1 MLTVAELAA
10 PYADFMLSPRAGP
23 GVCVRCFNLTSG
35 YERCFACSQHPQ
47 LVSVVAPISYSVGR
61 EELHHALAS
70 YKRLDSE
77 LASSL
82 TVGIAAILWRHL
94 IAHEACLARA
104 AGVAAFPVVTTVP
117 SSDQRARRH
126 PMGHVVGRLVGLTR
140 KRYAPLLVRSNA
152 PLESRAFSAEKYR
165 ALSQLDGEAVLLID
179 DTWTTGAN
187 ADSAACALR
196 AAGAGPIAAIVIGR
210 HVNRDW
216 RDNDRRLKAL
226 PRFDWATCPL
236 CANAQRPA
244 APATAA

>member
-1 MLTVAELAA
+1 
-10 PYADFMLSPRAGP
+10 
-23 GVCVRCFNLTSG
+23 
-35 YERCFACSQHPQ
+35 
-47 LVSVVAPISYSVGR
+47 
-61 EELHHALAS
+61 
-70 YKRLDSE
+70 
-77 LASSL
+77 
-82 TVGIAAILWRHL
+82 
-94 IAHEACLARA
+94 
-104 AGVAAFPVVTTVP
+104 
-117 SSDQRARRH
+117 
-126 PMGHVVGRLVGLTR
+126 MGHVVGRLVGLTR

-196 AAGAGPIAAIVIGR
+196 AAGAGPIAAVVIGR